1 MSVHDR
7 ATMIWLD
14 SLVTCKQGLLLE
26 FDKDNVDDQMN
37 ETTIERDL
45 ELDKRFEGFENILQ
59 LNPRLYMVYFEG
71 SPIYEDCKI
80 PYSYVLVMIA
90 SMKISPRNICI
101 HDLSRMVLPQKWI
114 FYREC

>member
-1 MSVHDR
+1 MIMSVHDR

-80 PYSYVLVMIA
+80 S
-90 SMKISPRNICI
+90 I
-101 HDLSRMVLPQKWI
+101 HLCSSNDSI
-114 FYREC
+114 HEN